1 MSLIIEAK
9 EYNIMRNGEDN
20 MKKINMIISIL
31 TLFFFAFLINSGF
44 ATAQELPK
52 AELPVL
58 TTSAGQSPDVTTL
71 NIVCEEAGIMY
82 DYCDVPD
89 VDMVGSG
96 VGLAGKESTESGFH
110 VEINTD
116 LEQFPEGTPYKT
128 IMFAIGAS
136 LKGMG
141 ASGLTV
147 DDEVNRLKRII
158 DYCKENHIFI
168 IGIHVGGVSKRGAP
182 GSDNEK
188 MITTVAPYADLLIV
202 AKDSN
207 KDGRFTEISNS
218 NDIPLREIDY
228 ALNLVPLLTEIFNL

>member
-1 MSLIIEAK
+1 MKRIKTNSLIPFLCLFSFIF
-9 EYNIMRNGEDN
+9 
-20 MKKINMIISIL
+20 IL
-31 TLFFFAFLINSGF
+31 NSDF
-44 ATAQELPK
+44 NYSQEIPK

-89 VDMVGSG
+89 VSMISSG
-96 VGLAGKESTESGFH
+96 VGLGGKESGPGFH

-116 LEQFPEGTPYKT
+116 LEKYPEGTAYKT

-147 DDEVNRLKRII
+147 DDEVSRLENII
-158 DYCKENHIFI
+158 DYCKENDIFI

-182 GSDNEK
+182 GSDNER
-188 MITTVAPYADLLIV
+188 MITAVAPHADLLIV
-202 AKDSN
+202 TKDSN
-207 KDGRFTEISNS
+207 KDGRFTEVSN
-218 NDIPLREIDY
+218 NNEIPLKEIDY
-228 ALNLVPLLTEIFNL
+228 ALSLVPLLKEIFE